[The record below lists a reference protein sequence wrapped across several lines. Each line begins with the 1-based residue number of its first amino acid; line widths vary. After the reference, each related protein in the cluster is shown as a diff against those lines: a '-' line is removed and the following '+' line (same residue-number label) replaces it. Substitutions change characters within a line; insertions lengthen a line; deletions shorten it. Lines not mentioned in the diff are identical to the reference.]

1 MRDWGRLLSS
11 EAGRD
16 ALALLL
22 FAARYRSRHV
32 AKRKLRDLG
41 LGEGRAAELDELIA
55 FAAGLAADLR
65 DDLERRVQALAVAH
79 AQTEAATLRR
89 RGPDEPRWIVGQDA
103 ASGADWVV
111 YIGPDA
117 AWAGRMF
124 ADREAAARA
133 GAIGELIA
141 LDLGEVIGDVL
152 WLDAPPNHHERARL
166 YERTRAALRGYDALI
181 DADELREWAL
191 WS

>member
-55 FAAGLAADLR
+55 FAAGLAADQR
-65 DDLERRVQALAVAH
+65 DDIERRLQALAVAH
-79 AQTEAATLRR
+79 AQTEAAGLRR
-89 RGPDEPRWIVGQDA
+89 RPVDGPRWIVGEDSA
-103 ASGADWVV
+103 NRDEFVV
-111 YIGPDA
+111 YIGPEA
-117 AWAGRMF
+117 AWVGRRF
-124 ADREAAARA
+124 GSAAEAREA
-133 GAIGELIA
+133 GALGELVA
-141 LDLGEVIGDVL
+141 LDLGEVVGDVV
-152 WLDAPPNHHERARL
+152 WLEDPPDHHHRARL
-166 YERTRAALRGYDALI
+166 YERTREALRVYDALA
-181 DADELREWAL
+181 DVDELGDETT
-191 WS
+191 